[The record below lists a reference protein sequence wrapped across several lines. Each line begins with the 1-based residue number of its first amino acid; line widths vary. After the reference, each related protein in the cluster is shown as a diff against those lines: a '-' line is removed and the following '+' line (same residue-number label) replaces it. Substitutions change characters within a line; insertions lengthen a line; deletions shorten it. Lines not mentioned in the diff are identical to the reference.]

1 MKIALDVMGGDF
13 APLSNIKGAFDF
25 IKDLHSENSELIL
38 VGNKALIEP
47 ELVKFSSNLDRVSV
61 HHATQ
66 TVDMDDRPSRV
77 IKTKPDSSLVKA
89 IELVKSG
96 EADAVVSAGNTGALL
111 TTSLLILGKIPG
123 IKRPALAPFIPT
135 KNDGFILC
143 DAGANSDVKPQ
154 HLVQFAL
161 MSSAYMEQINGRKNP
176 RVALLNIGSEE
187 GKGNEFTSSA
197 YPLLKEHISNFVG
210 NIESRYLLEG
220 KADIVV
226 CDGFTGNIVLKL
238 TEGLI
243 NHMMGW
249 VKDSIKSHPISRVGA
264 PLFYPVFNDI
274 RKSFDYE
281 EHGGTPF
288 LGVNGLVFKCH
299 GASKNKAIK
308 NALFAVQK
316 ACSEKLIQNIANQL
330 EEHLDIFEENS

>member
-1 MKIALDVMGGDF
+1 M
-13 APLSNIKGAFDF
+13 
-25 IKDLHSENSELIL
+25 
-38 VGNKALIEP
+38 
-47 ELVKFSSNLDRVSV
+47 
-61 HHATQ
+61 
-66 TVDMDDRPSRV
+66 
-77 IKTKPDSSLVKA
+77 
-89 IELVKSG
+89 
-96 EADAVVSAGNTGALL
+96 
-111 TTSLLILGKIPG
+111 GKIPG

-161 MSSAYMEQINGRKNP
+161 MASAYMEQINGRKNP

-187 GKGNEFTSSA
+187 GKGNEFTSTA
-197 YPLLKEHISNFVG
+197 YPLLKEHISNFIG
-210 NIESRYLLEG
+210 NIESRYILEG

-243 NHMMGW
+243 KHMMGW
-249 VKDSIKSHPISRVGA
+249 AKDSIKAHPISRVAA

-308 NALFAVQK
+308 NALFAIQT
-316 ACSEKLIQNIANQL
+316 ACSEKLIQNIATEL
-330 EEHLDIFEENS
+330 GKHLDIFEEKN